1 MLNKK
6 KYISNYIFLFKNK
19 KNLFIW
25 DIYLYFCIFILI
37 NINKIKC
44 TLHNNIIFIRGT
56 AKITT

>member
-6 KYISNYIFLFKNK
+6 KYINNYIFLFKNK